1 MFLDLE
7 LKPEGQYLRDC
18 AQFNETLF
26 LWYRGGETTGGRGG
40 VWGGGGGGGGEGG
53 QEMLYMDQPGMFVLI
68 YWYFFLGFNPFNV
81 TNRELHNVKFS
92 FLLINN
98 APVVIKPL
106 SMCM

>member
-26 LWYRGGETTGGRGG
+26 LWYRGGETTGGRGR
-40 VWGGGGGGGGEGG
+40 GGGG